1 MNCIQLRRELLADPR
16 HLSPM
21 ARSHL
26 PQCRACDAYAAR
38 VEAMDREIDAVVR
51 ATPIPEGAVER
62 VLVAQRLR
70 TGARGRRLGDLAGRL
85 LKWMRQSPLR
95 PLAVGTTLAAAA
107 LLSFQCFSV
116 LIAVPLDV
124 AYAVIDHAQRDEP
137 AELKMASPDSGV
149 IQRVMANSGL
159 KPPSGS
165 MHALYL
171 GRCSPAGGGGEHLV
185 LNTSY
190 GKATLVLMP
199 KQWIAFGIS
208 ASRAGS
214 AAVARPAPVGSYVV
228 VAETP
233 AIAERIAD
241 LL

>member
-1 MNCIQLRRELLADPR
+1 MNCIELRRELLADPR
-16 HLSPM
+16 HLGPV

-51 ATPIPEGAVER
+51 ATPIPEGAIER
-62 VLVAQRLR
+62 VLVARRLR
-70 TGARGRRLGDLAGRL
+70 TGARGRWLGAGRL
-85 LKWMRQSPLR
+85 LKWVRRSPLR

-107 LLSFQCFSV
+107 LLSFQCFNV
-116 LIAVPLDV
+116 LVAVPLDV
-124 AYAVIDHAQRDEP
+124 AYAVIDHAQHDEP
-137 AELKMASPDSGV
+137 GELKMASPDSGV
-149 IQRVMANSGL
+149 IKRVMANSGL
-159 KPPSGS
+159 RPPAGS

-208 ASRAGS
+208 ASKAGN

-228 VAETP
+228 VAETR
-233 AIAERIAD
+233 AVAERIAD